1 MKKWGCVLLAA
12 VWMGILL
19 TGVCLAKAGQ
29 VTIALGSEPTTL
41 DPQIRED
48 GGERAVNDNIYDTV
62 LARTSAGDLIPSL
75 AAEMPKLVSADTWEV
90 TLRPGILFHN
100 GEPMNADAAVY
111 SIKRVID
118 PEFNSEQI
126 SFFSTI
132 KNAKATGDLTLH
144 VITNGPDPILPS
156 RLYWL
161 KVVPP
166 VHSKDPGFAEKP
178 VGTGPYRFVAW
189 QRGQHIDLE
198 RNDDYWGGAP
208 QITSVRYRFIE
219 EPGTR
224 LAGLMAGEF
233 DLITNLLPEFTSHVP
248 KSVNVL
254 GLEHPIIIL
263 NADSGITKDLRVR
276 QALNY
281 AVSKT
286 ALANGLFEG
295 YAQVAQGQLL
305 SPSFFGYND
314 EVNAYPYD
322 PDQAKN

>member
-1 MKKWGCVLLAA
+1 M
-12 VWMGILL
+12 
-19 TGVCLAKAGQ
+19 
-29 VTIALGSEPTTL
+29 
-41 DPQIRED
+41 
-48 GGERAVNDNIYDTV
+48 
-62 LARTSAGDLIPSL
+62 
-75 AAEMPKLVSADTWEV
+75 
-90 TLRPGILFHN
+90 
-100 GEPMNADAAVY
+100 
-111 SIKRVID
+111 
-118 PEFNSEQI
+118 
-126 SFFSTI
+126 
-132 KNAKATGDLTLH
+132 
-144 VITNGPDPILPS
+144 ITNGPDPILPS

-166 VHSKDPGFAEKP
+166 VHSKDPKFAEKP

-198 RNDDYWGGAP
+198 RNDGYWGDAP

-263 NADSGITKDLRVR
+263 NADSGITKDVRVR
-276 QALNY
+276 KALNC
-281 AVSKT
+281 AVNKM

-314 EVNAYPYD
+314 EVKATL
-322 PDQAKN
+322 